1 MDVRLDPRS
10 ERLIEQQL
18 RAGRYRSAED
28 VVARALE
35 ALAEKEPACAEDG
48 ERSRAVAEMLQF
60 ADNHR
65 FTLGEGVR
73 IKDLIHE
80 GHKY

>member
-1 MDVRLDPRS
+1 MLPLVKRS
-10 ERLIEQQL
+10 EQLIGRQL

-28 VVARALE
+28 VVAHALE
-35 ALAEKEPACAEDG
+35 ALEERELAHAEGG
-48 ERSRAVAEMLQF
+48 EWSRAVADMLQF
-60 ADNHR
+60 AEKHR

-73 IKDLIHE
+73 IKDLLHE